1 MHFKTRKVLCSYYS
15 EVYVSPFMAAR
26 IGHKAIIANITII
39 TAGGLNAGYSGYA
52 YVCLKAKPTKQ
63 KNPIPVPIRIF
74 FTSGNLRL
82 RQLKRTI
89 AKKKL
94 NAEQISN
101 YVAPRVIASLLSPG
115 AISMYIDSAP
125 NKSIRP

>member
-1 MHFKTRKVLCSYYS
+1 MHFKPRKALCLYYDL
-15 EVYVSPFMAAR
+15 YFPPFMAAV

-39 TAGGLNAGYSGYA
+39 TAGGLNSGYSGYA

-82 RQLKRTI
+82 RQLKGLQLR
-89 AKKKL
+89 K
-94 NAEQISN
+94 N
-101 YVAPRVIASLLSPG
+101 
-115 AISMYIDSAP
+115 
-125 NKSIRP
+125 

>member
-1 MHFKTRKVLCSYYS
+1 MHFKPRKALCLYYDL
-15 EVYVSPFMAAR
+15 YFPPFMATV

-39 TAGGLNAGYSGYA
+39 TAGGLNSGYSGYA

-82 RQLKRTI
+82 RQLNRTI

-101 YVAPRVIASLLSPG
+101 SVAPKVIAS
-115 AISMYIDSAP
+115 
-125 NKSIRP
+125 